1 MSLET
6 HLNLLI
12 VDDDDIDR
20 MAVRRALKN
29 ADFPFHI
36 TEACDCST
44 AAEALEQQT
53 FHCMLLDYLLP
64 DGNAL
69 SMIQTLR
76 KEGQNLPIVVL
87 TGQGDEQVAVE
98 VMKAG
103 ASDYLAKAKVS
114 PAQLSKIIQG
124 AIRLYEAEIQVVQTN
139 RLLRETNERLK
150 VKTRQLEQQRQQ
162 IHSQNLQLMKASQL
176 KSQFLATMSHE
187 IRTPMNAI
195 MGFSQILMQGNKG
208 KLTDSQHSMA
218 QRIFDNSSNL
228 LGLLNK
234 LLDFSK
240 LESGRFEV
248 VSTPVNVAKL
258 VLATTEELRSLAEQK
273 HLQLITKI
281 QLEDKKIETDADRLR
296 QILVNLVSNAIKFTE
311 SGHIEVQLSKETE
324 DRVAI
329 AIQDT
334 GIGIASQHRDHIFE
348 AFCQVDQT
356 TTRQQAGTGLGL
368 AITRSLVELLQGE
381 IQVESTLGSGST
393 FRVILPR
400 YLDLATDPDF
410 KEAAVPAIP
419 SSFI

>member
-1 MSLET
+1 MSLEA

-12 VDDDDIDR
+12 VDDDDVDR
-20 MAVRRALKN
+20 MAVRRALKR

-44 AAEALEQQT
+44 ATAALEQQD
-53 FHCMLLDYLLP
+53 FHCVLLDYLLP
-64 DGNAL
+64 DSNAL
-69 SMIQTLR
+69 SMIQALR
-76 KEGQNLPIVVL
+76 REGQNLPIVVL

-124 AIRLYEAEIQVVQTN
+124 AIRLYEAEIKVMQANQ
-139 RLLRETNERLK
+139 LLRETNERLQI
-150 VKTRQLEQQRQQ
+150 KTKQLEQQRQQ

-208 KLTDSQHSMA
+208 KLTESQYNMA
-218 QRIFDNSSNL
+218 QRIFDNSRNL

-240 LESGRFEV
+240 LESGRSEV
-248 VSTPVNVAKL
+248 VSQPVNVAKL
-258 VLATTEELRSLAEQK
+258 VLATAEELRSLAEQK
-273 HLQLITKI
+273 NLKLCTKV
-281 QLEDKKIETDADRLR
+281 QLENKKIETDADRLR

-311 SGHIEVQLSKETE
+311 AGQIEVRLSEETE
-324 DRVAI
+324 GRVAI

-334 GIGIASQHRDHIFE
+334 GIGIAPQQRDHIFE

-368 AITRSLVELLQGE
+368 AITQSLVKLLQGE
-381 IQVESTLGSGST
+381 IQVESALDSGST

-400 YLDLATDPDF
+400 HLDLAIDADL
-410 KEAAVPAIP
+410 KETTAPAIP
-419 SSFI
+419 SSLI